1 MARNA
6 LQVLQVMDLKKGHVD
21 MAYDPDDPNEVKRMV
36 DFIREKQSQGFRLYS
51 IDKNDEY
58 HIIQDVRSIDD
69 SKLRE
74 FILTKEMKKK
84 MVSIPT
90 VGG

>member
-1 MARNA
+1 MSKQ
-6 LQVLQVMDLKKGHVD
+6 LQVLQVMDLKRGHVD
-21 MAYDPDDPNEVKRMV
+21 MKYDPDDPKDVRRMTN
-36 DFIREKQSQGFRLYS
+36 FIREKQKEGFRLYS

-58 HIIQDVRSIDD
+58 HIIQDVRDIDD
-69 SKLRE
+69 AKLRE